1 MKKTGL
7 SWSYE
12 TEALQAGH
20 VRIAGVDEAGR
31 GCLAGP
37 VVAAALVFPDQTG
50 WPEGLNDSKKLNRK
64 SRSRL
69 YEELVI
75 LPGVVFSVGTAS
87 VEEID
92 RINILQAAL
101 LAMRRAVEGLALAP
115 DFLLVDGN
123 ILPDKVRP
131 GRAVISGDALSP
143 SIAAASV
150 LAKETRDRM
159 MEELDRKHPGYGF
172 AQQKGYGTAAHLRA
186 LAALGPCPEHRRSF
200 APVAQLGL
208 ALPD

>member
-1 MKKTGL
+1 MKTTGL
-7 SWSYE
+7 SWNYE

-20 VRIAGVDEAGR
+20 GRIAGVDEAGR

-37 VVAAALVFPDQTG
+37 VVAAALVFPDQTD

-75 LPGVVFSVGTAS
+75 LPGVVYSVGTAS

-101 LAMRRAVEGLALAP
+101 LAMRRAVEGLASAP

-123 ILPDKVRP
+123 FLPDKTRP

-143 SIAAASV
+143 SIAAASI

-159 MEELDRKHPGYGF
+159 MEELDRKYPGYGF
-172 AQQKGYGTAAHLRA
+172 AQHKGYGTASHLRA